1 MEYIPLN
8 KLPNKYPS
16 VTNYSWEDGS
26 YIILDGE
33 YPTNY
38 IAFRKPFLNQLKW
51 VPETTFKFIVNIKA
65 SKVDPYQQFYTSQD
79 YYKLLEK
86 SLLDNNPYFPKLS
99 FKKENI
105 IDVEVSDAL
114 SIFFNRN
121 TKAEGE
127 YGVRVFRNF
136 FCESDLNQYF
146 NGINYQNLI
155 KYLDWLLR
163 PSAPYDIDQ
172 GGVLPATTN
181 SKYEILEY
189 NSDLG
194 VYQTKAEYDYYFAVI
209 QLNEMIELVELALVE
224 FRACYKNPTQESLDR
239 IGKYVGSLTAAG
251 AALGGGALAGAFA
264 AVAAITSTAAGSVV
278 VATTAGLVSVP
289 AGTAAALAGTIGIG
303 GTATAAAGQAAAA
316 TAPAGPI
323 VAIIAAA
330 VVLIVTFIIGSNKQ
344 KEAERRRDEALE
356 KVRQYCLT
364 NISKLEKDLENYKFL
379 LKELVEANTT
389 TIKIQNSSTAA
400 DGTIIPSVTNF
411 IYDDNRIQ
419 TNIRRQYTF

>member
-51 VPETTFKFIVNIKA
+51 VPETKFKFIVNIKA

-127 YGVRVFRNF
+127 NGVRVFRNF

-146 NGINYQNLI
+146 NGINYENLI
-155 KYLDWLLR
+155 KYLDWLLQ

-209 QLNEMIELVELALVE
+209 QLNEMIELVELALAE

-251 AALGGGALAGAFA
+251 AALGGGALLGAFA
-264 AVAAITSTAAGSVV
+264 AAAATSTAAGSVI

-289 AGTAAALAGTIGIG
+289 AGSAAALAGTIGLG
-303 GTATAAAGQAAAA
+303 GTATTAAANTAAA

-344 KEAERRRDEALE
+344 KEAERKRDEALE

-379 LKELVEANTT
+379 LKELVEANTNR
-389 TIKIQNSSTAA
+389 IKIQNSSTAA

-419 TNIRRQYTF
+419 TNIRKQYTF

>member
-16 VTNYSWEDGS
+16 ITNYSWEDGS

-51 VPETTFKFIVNIKA
+51 VPDTTFKFIVNIKA

-146 NGINYQNLI
+146 NGINYENLI

-209 QLNEMIELVELALVE
+209 QLNEMIELVELALAE

-239 IGKYVGSLTAAG
+239 IVKYVGSLTAAG
-251 AALGGGALAGAFA
+251 AALGGGALLGAFA
-264 AVAAITSTAAGSVV
+264 AAAATSTAAGSVI

-289 AGTAAALAGTIGIG
+289 AGSAAALAGTIGLG
-303 GTATAAAGQAAAA
+303 GTATTAAANTAAA

-344 KEAERRRDEALE
+344 KEAERKRDEALE

-379 LKELVEANTT
+379 LKELVEANTNR
-389 TIKIQNSSTAA
+389 IKIQNSSTAA

-419 TNIRRQYTF
+419 TNIRKQYTF

>member
-38 IAFRKPFLNQLKW
+38 IAFRKPFLSQLKW
-51 VPETTFKFIVNIKA
+51 VAGTSFKFIVNIKT
-65 SKVDPYQQFYTSQD
+65 SNVDPYQQFYTSEA

-86 SLLDNNPYFPKLS
+86 ALLDNNPYFPKLS

-105 IDVEVSDAL
+105 IDINVSDAL

-121 TKAEGE
+121 TEEEGK

-136 FCESDLNQYF
+136 FCESDLKDYF
-146 NGINYQNLI
+146 NGINYENLI
-155 KYLDWLLR
+155 KYLDWLLSS
-163 PSAPYDIDQ
+163 SAPYDIDQ
-172 GGVLPATTN
+172 GGVLPAVTN

-209 QLNEMIELVELALVE
+209 QLNEMIELVEQAIAE

-239 IGKYVGSLTAAG
+239 IGKYTASLTAAG
-251 AALGGGALAGAFA
+251 AALGGGALVGAFA

-278 VATTAGLVSVP
+278 IATTAGLVSVP

-303 GTATAAAGQAAAA
+303 GTATAASAQAAAA

-323 VAIIAAA
+323 VAVIAAA

-389 TIKIQNSSTAA
+389 RIKIQNASTEA

-419 TNIRRQYTF
+419 TNIRKQYTF

>member
-51 VPETTFKFIVNIKA
+51 VPKTKFKFIVCIKT
-65 SKVDPYQQFYTSQD
+65 SKVDPYQQFYTSEE
-79 YYKLLEK
+79 YYKALEK
-86 SLLDNNPYFPKLS
+86 ALLDNNPYFPKLS

-105 IDVEVSDAL
+105 IEVDISDAL
-114 SIFFNRN
+114 SIFFDRN
-121 TKAEGE
+121 PEDEGK

-136 FCESDLNQYF
+136 FCEADLNEYF
-146 NGINYQNLI
+146 NGLNYENLI
-155 KYLDWLLR
+155 KYLDWLLDR
-163 PSAPYDIDQ
+163 SAPYDIDQ
-172 GGVLPATTN
+172 GGVLPASTN

-189 NSDLG
+189 NPDLG

-209 QLNEMIELVELALVE
+209 QLNEMIKLCELALAE
-224 FRACYKNPTQESLDR
+224 FRACYKNPTQESINR
-239 IGKYVGSLTAAG
+239 INKYIGSLTAAG
-251 AALGGGALAGAFA
+251 AALGGGALLGAFA
-264 AVAAITSTAAGSVV
+264 AAAISTTSTAVGSVV
-278 VATTAGLVSVP
+278 IATSAGLVSVP
-289 AGTAAALAGTIGIG
+289 AGSAAALAATVGATGT
-303 GTATAAAGQAAAA
+303 TAAAQTAAA

-323 VAIIAAA
+323 VAIIATAI
-330 VVLIVTFIIGSNKQ
+330 VLIVTFIIGNNAQ
-344 KEAERRRDEALE
+344 KEAERKRDEALA

-379 LKELVEANTT
+379 LNQLVEANTT
-389 TIKIQNSSTAA
+389 GIKIQNSSTAA

>member
-8 KLPNKYPS
+8 RLPNKYPS
-16 VTNYSWEDGS
+16 VANYSWEDGS

-51 VPETTFKFIVNIKA
+51 VPETKFKFIVNIKA

-105 IDVEVSDAL
+105 IDVDVSDAL
-114 SIFFNRN
+114 TIFFNRN
-121 TKAEGE
+121 TEDEGK

-136 FCESDLNQYF
+136 FCESDLKEYF
-146 NGINYQNLI
+146 NGINYESLI
-155 KYLDWLLR
+155 KYLDWLLS
-163 PSAPYDIDQ
+163 PSAQYDIDQ
-172 GGVLPATTN
+172 GGVLPAVTN

-209 QLNEMIELVELALVE
+209 QLNEMIKLVELALAE

-239 IGKYVGSLTAAG
+239 IGKYVSSLTTAG
-251 AALGGGALAGAFA
+251 AALGGGALLGAFA
-264 AVAAITSTAAGSVV
+264 AAAATSTAAGSVI

-289 AGTAAALAGTIGIG
+289 AGSAAALAGTIGLG
-303 GTATAAAGQAAAA
+303 GTATTAAANTAAA

-344 KEAERRRDEALE
+344 KEAERKRDEALE
-356 KVRQYCLT
+356 KVKQYCLT

-389 TIKIQNSSTAA
+389 RIKIENSSTEA

-419 TNIRRQYTF
+419 TNIRKQYTF

>member
-51 VPETTFKFIVNIKA
+51 VPKTKFKFIVCIKT
-65 SKVDPYQQFYTSQD
+65 SKVDPYQQFYTSEE
-79 YYKLLEK
+79 YYKALEK
-86 SLLDNNPYFPKLS
+86 ALLDNNPYFPKLS

-105 IDVEVSDAL
+105 IEVDISDAL
-114 SIFFNRN
+114 SIFFDRN
-121 TKAEGE
+121 PEDEGK
-127 YGVRVFRNF
+127 YGIRVFRNF
-136 FCESDLNQYF
+136 FCEADLNKYF
-146 NGINYQNLI
+146 NGLNYENLI
-155 KYLDWLLR
+155 KYLDWLLDR
-163 PSAPYDIDQ
+163 SAPYDIDQ

-189 NSDLG
+189 NPELG

-209 QLNEMIELVELALVE
+209 QLNEMIKLCELALAE
-224 FRACYKNPTQESLDR
+224 FRACYKNPTQESINR
-239 IGKYVGSLTAAG
+239 INKYIGSLTAAG
-251 AALGGGALAGAFA
+251 AALGGGALLGAFA
-264 AVAAITSTAAGSVV
+264 AVAAVTSTAVGSVV
-278 VATTAGLVSVP
+278 VSTAAGLVSVP
-289 AGTAAALAGTIGIG
+289 AGSAAALAATVGLG
-303 GTATAAAGQAAAA
+303 GTATAASAQAAATA
-316 TAPAGPI
+316 APAGPI
-323 VAIIAAA
+323 VAFIAAA

-344 KEAERRRDEALE
+344 KEAERKRDEALA

-364 NISKLEKDLENYKFL
+364 NISKLEKDLENYKYL
-379 LKELVEANTT
+379 LNQLVEANTT
-389 TIKIQNSSTAA
+389 GIKIQNSSTEA

>member
-51 VPETTFKFIVNIKA
+51 VPDTTFKFIVNIKA

-121 TKAEGE
+121 TEEEGK

-136 FCESDLNQYF
+136 FCESDLKEYF
-146 NGINYQNLI
+146 NGINYESLI
-155 KYLDWLLR
+155 KYLNWLLL

-209 QLNEMIELVELALVE
+209 QLNEMIELVELAIAE

-251 AALGGGALAGAFA
+251 AALGGGALLGAFA
-264 AVAAITSTAAGSVV
+264 AAAATSTAAGSVI

-289 AGTAAALAGTIGIG
+289 AGSAAALVGTIGLG
-303 GTATAAAGQAAAA
+303 GTATTAAANTAAA

-379 LKELVEANTT
+379 LKELVEANTNR
-389 TIKIQNSSTAA
+389 IKIQNSSTAA

-419 TNIRRQYTF
+419 TNIRKQYTF

>member
-16 VTNYSWEDGS
+16 ITNYSWEDGS

-51 VPETTFKFIVNIKA
+51 VAGTKFKFIVSIKT
-65 SKVDPYQQFYTSQD
+65 SNVDPYQQFYTSEE
-79 YYKLLEK
+79 YYKALEK
-86 SLLDNNPYFPKLS
+86 ALLDNNPYFPKLS

-105 IDVEVSDAL
+105 IDVNISDAL
-114 SIFFNRN
+114 SIFFDRN
-121 TKAEGE
+121 TKDEGT

-136 FCESDLNQYF
+136 FCEADLNEYF
-146 NGINYQNLI
+146 NGLNYENLI
-155 KYLDWLLR
+155 KYLDWLLS

-209 QLNEMIELVELALVE
+209 QLNQMIELSELALSE
-224 FRACYKNPTQESLDR
+224 FRAVYKNPTQEGIDR
-239 IGKYVGSLTAAG
+239 IGKYIGSLTAASS
-251 AALGGGALAGAFA
+251 ALGGGALIGAFSAIA
-264 AVAAITSTAAGSVV
+264 ATSTAAGSVV

-289 AGTAAALAGTIGIG
+289 AGTAAALAGTIGVG
-303 GTATAAAGQAAAA
+303 ATATTAAGQAAAA

-330 VVLIVTFIIGSNKQ
+330 VVLIVTFIIGSNAQ
-344 KEAERRRDEALE
+344 KEAQRKRDEALE

-364 NISKLEKDLENYKFL
+364 NISKLEKDLENYKYL

-389 TIKIQNSSTAA
+389 RIKIQNSSTAA